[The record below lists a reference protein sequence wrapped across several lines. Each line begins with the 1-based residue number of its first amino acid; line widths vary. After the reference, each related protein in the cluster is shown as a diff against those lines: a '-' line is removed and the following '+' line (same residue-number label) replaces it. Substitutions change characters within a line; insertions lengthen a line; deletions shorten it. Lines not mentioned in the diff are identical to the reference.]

1 MNAQKIVHLC
11 GITTYLSHGKS
22 GRGDFFFC
30 VCVCVR
36 LSIYHKFAL
45 VTQMTW
51 ALVVCSVTLSL
62 CLFLLSTY
70 SLFNALTWRFNSVCK
85 HYIRVCVCRWVWTY
99 IKSFLVCGHSE
110 VVRQL
115 CLRGTFCLCL
125 ISVYMWVGQTVYKNL
140 DFIKIANFKKVR

>member
-85 HYIRVCVCRWVWTY
+85 HYIRVCVCV
-99 IKSFLVCGHSE
+99 LLGVD
-110 VVRQL
+110 
-115 CLRGTFCLCL
+115 
-125 ISVYMWVGQTVYKNL
+125 VYKVIFSL
-140 DFIKIANFKKVR
+140 WSLWSSSPVVFAWDILFVFDKCVYVSGTDCL

>member
-1 MNAQKIVHLC
+1 MTPLNARKIVHLC

-30 VCVCVR
+30 VR

-51 ALVVCSVTLSL
+51 ALVVCSVALSL
-62 CLFLLSTY
+62 CLFLLSTS
-70 SLFNALTWRFNSVCK
+70 SLFNALTWRFISVCK
-85 HYIRVCVCRWVWTY
+85 HYTRVLYLCRWVWMS

-110 VVRQL
+110 VVCQL
-115 CLRGTFCLCL
+115 CLRETFYLCL
-125 ISVYMWVGQTVYKNL
+125 ISVYMWVGQTVYKHL
-140 DFIKIANFKKVR
+140 DLIKIANFKKVR